1 MRSGVGGAIPS
12 CSCGAAVPCRRLYKP
27 RNPGVAA
34 RFVELATIGVHTDL
48 TCFFGAYAARR
59 ERSLAMSAHESFS
72 TPSTSFAFAIRNSLC
87 TSLSNAKNISSY
99 GKLPYMHYKTT
110 DYTIGRDTIHYQQ
123 LPAHRRHDA
132 ILHY

>member
-48 TCFFGAYAARR
+48 TCFFGVSAARR
-59 ERSLAMSAHESFS
+59 ERSLAMSAHESFNMI
-72 TPSTSFAFAIRNSLC
+72 FML
-87 TSLSNAKNISSY
+87 
-99 GKLPYMHYKTT
+99 GKVLIKWVAR
-110 DYTIGRDTIHYQQ
+110 IKS
-123 LPAHRRHDA
+123 RRFSCF
-132 ILHY
+132 